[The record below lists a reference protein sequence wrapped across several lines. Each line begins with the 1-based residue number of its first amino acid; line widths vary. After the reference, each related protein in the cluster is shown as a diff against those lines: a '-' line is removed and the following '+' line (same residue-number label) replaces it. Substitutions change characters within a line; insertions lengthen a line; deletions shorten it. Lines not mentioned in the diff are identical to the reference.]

1 MVMKGTFNAIFKTGE
16 FFLKGYVLKKEEG
29 ARFSNAKEESLIF
42 NRNNKGILI
51 DGKNKRLSEKDSFE
65 HIAIIAKAGG
75 GKTTGYII
83 PNILDR
89 ASQNSLMVITD
100 PSGEIFQATSGYLSS
115 RGFKILTINPDD
127 LSKSCRFNPFDGLT
141 ASNIIEIE
149 QICSSIVLS
158 KYGNDKE
165 GIWNDGAISLLEIFA
180 KCLAFSEPKKLNL
193 PNINYLIQMFGEN
206 GSALDDWVVEHS
218 INPKDIY
225 DKSIVNAW
233 IGLTKNNK
241 NMLTSY
247 STIAKTALKQLNNRQ
262 IQKLLSRNDLDFPS
276 FRKQKTALYLIIPAN
291 QQSYYQFL
299 IDVLYTRF
307 FSQMMQKLPS
317 TNDLNVYCFLDEF
330 GSSYINDFQALIN
343 NIRKYRVSLS
353 IVFQTISQLES
364 KYGKNAD
371 AIKGGIGSYLVF
383 AGADYITAKEIS
395 DIIGKKLMIE
405 RNNFT
410 DVEKHY
416 HELTLLTPDQIRTLD
431 GQQAVFLSKNR
442 HPMVLNIT
450 PFYQHFSFKS
460 AVKKKSYSI
469 PENKIRDNVR
479 LIEL

>member
-1 MVMKGTFNAIFKTGE
+1 MKGTFNAIFKTGE
-16 FFLKGYVLKKEEG
+16 FLLKGYALKKEEG
-29 ARFSNAKEESLIF
+29 ARFSSAKEESLIF
-42 NRNNKGILI
+42 NRRNKGILV
-51 DGKNKRLSEKDSFE
+51 DGKSKRLSEKDSFE

-75 GKTTGYII
+75 GKTSGYII

-89 ASQNSLMVITD
+89 ANQNCSMVITD
-100 PSGEIFQATSGYLSS
+100 PSGEIFQATSGYVSS
-115 RGFKILTINPDD
+115 RGFKVLAINPED
-127 LSKSCRFNPFDGLT
+127 LSKSCRFNPFAGLN

-180 KCLAFSEPKKLNL
+180 KCLAFSEPKNLNL
-193 PNINYLIQMFGEN
+193 PNINYLVQMFGEN

-218 INPKDIY
+218 INPRDIY

-247 STIAKTALKQLNNRQ
+247 ATIAKTALKQLNNRQ
-262 IQKLLSRNDLDFPS
+262 IQKLLARNDLDFAS
-276 FRKQKTALYLIIPAN
+276 FRQQKTALYLIIPAN

-307 FSQMMQKLPS
+307 FSQMMQRLPQA
-317 TNDLNVYCFLDEF
+317 NDLSVYCFLDEF

-383 AGADYITAKEIS
+383 AGADYATAKEIS

-416 HELTLLTPDQIRTLD
+416 HELTLLTPDQIRTLSN
-431 GQQAVFLSKNR
+431 QQAVFLSKNR
-442 HPMVLNIT
+442 HPILLNIT
-450 PFYQHFSFKS
+450 PFYQNFIFKS
-460 AVKKKSYSI
+460 AVNRKPYSI
-469 PENKIRDNVR
+469 PENKTRDNIR
-479 LIEL
+479 LIEI